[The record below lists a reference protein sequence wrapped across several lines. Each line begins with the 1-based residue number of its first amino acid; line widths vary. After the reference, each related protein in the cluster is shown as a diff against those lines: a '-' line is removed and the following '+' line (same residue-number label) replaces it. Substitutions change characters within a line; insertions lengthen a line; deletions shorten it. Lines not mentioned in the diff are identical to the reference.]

1 MSFVSDCEVFMFPI
15 PSRTLPASRPLL
27 RNSLNLCVRS
37 FVIYFLAAILLLAGC
52 TGPSR
57 LSMRKKGPGRT
68 TVPSAWMFSASRYP
82 ALQRK
87 IDLLLPDSLF
97 PPSNLGIKIVSL
109 SKRETLYELN
119 PGMMF
124 NPASNQ
130 KLFTAATALS
140 ELGEGYR
147 FATQFSIDTTM
158 SVKRLYVK
166 GFGDPVLSTADLD
179 SIARNLSHILPA
191 GKTWTL
197 VGDTSFFDD
206 LHWGLGWTWDDEP
219 DPSAMFISPL
229 SVNGNT
235 ITVNVQ
241 PGRSHGDQVVVT
253 TDPPTGFVAIE
264 NNGRTVADS
273 VTEELNISRT
283 RSSPQGLLNLI
294 IIRGE
299 VPRRDTTIKV
309 MLSLAHPELYTLTLL
324 GERLQSHGVQFVGMS
339 FDTIP
344 AAARTIARYEHRLDS
359 VVTYMDK
366 ESDNLS
372 AECILKT
379 LGVKNAGTPG
389 KAATGVSLIMKFLS
403 ENGIDT
409 TRIVIADGSGV
420 SRYNL
425 VSTALIIDLLTA
437 IHKKGAHFATLYH
450 SLPVAGID
458 GTLSRRMR
466 GTPAQGNL
474 RAKTGTLNG
483 TSSLSGYVH
492 TADGELLA
500 FSILMQHFPNNT
512 RTYRQVQDRIG
523 ILLSGLRRSDM

>member
-1 MSFVSDCEVFMFPI
+1 
-15 PSRTLPASRPLL
+15 
-27 RNSLNLCVRS
+27 
-37 FVIYFLAAILLLAGC
+37 
-52 TGPSR
+52 
-57 LSMRKKGPGRT
+57 
-68 TVPSAWMFSASRYP
+68 MFSASRYP
-82 ALQRK
+82 SLQRK

-109 SKRETLYELN
+109 SKGETLYELN

-140 ELGEGYR
+140 ELGEGYQ

-166 GFGDPVLSTADLD
+166 GFGDPVLSTSDLD
-179 SIARNLSHILPA
+179 SIARNLSHILPT
-191 GKTWTL
+191 GKTWAL

-235 ITVNVQ
+235 ISVNVR
-241 PGRSHGDQVVVT
+241 PGRLRGDPVVVT

-264 NNGRTVADS
+264 NNGRTAADS
-273 VTEELNISRT
+273 VTEELKISRT
-283 RSSPQGLLNLI
+283 GSSPQGLLNLI
-294 IIRGE
+294 TIRGE
-299 VPRRDTTIKV
+299 LTRRDTAIKET
-309 MLSLAHPELYTLTLL
+309 LSLAHPELYTLTLL

-379 LGVKNAGTPG
+379 LAVKNGGTRGSAERGIPLV
-389 KAATGVSLIMKFLS
+389 KKFLS

-409 TRIVIADGSGV
+409 ARIAIADGSGV

-425 VSTALIIDLLTA
+425 VSAAVIVDLLKA
-437 IHKKGAHFATLYH
+437 MSRISVHFATFYN
-450 SLPVAGID
+450 SLPVAGVD
-458 GTLSRRMR
+458 GTLSHRMR

-474 RAKTGTLNG
+474 HAKTGTLNG

-492 TADGELLA
+492 TADGELIA
-500 FSILMQHFPNNT
+500 FSILMQNFPNNT
-512 RTYRQVQDRIG
+512 RAYRQVQDQIG
-523 ILLSGLRRSDM
+523 TLLSALRRSEM